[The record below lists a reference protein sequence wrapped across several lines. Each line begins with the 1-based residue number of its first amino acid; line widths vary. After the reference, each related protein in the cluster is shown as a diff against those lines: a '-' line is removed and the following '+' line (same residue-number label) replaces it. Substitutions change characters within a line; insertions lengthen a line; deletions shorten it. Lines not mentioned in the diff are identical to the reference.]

1 MQKWYKY
8 RIGVIILHWLYFEA
22 QKGFIL
28 TVMELGE
35 LWPNL
40 VFLSLNLKRKLVA
53 TLFCASLVTVFQSS
67 DHRLECHVAL
77 ILSCSADLQLLFNE
91 HWVEIHLKNKI
102 NSMKIIEGQKRFPK
116 NLAEIRFWALEHCF
130 NDFIS
135 WFLETI
141 QKRFHSKHCQ
151 QW

>member
-8 RIGVIILHWLYFEA
+8 RIGVIKLHWLYFEA

-28 TVMELGE
+28 TVLELGE
-35 LWPNL
+35 LWPNP
-40 VFLSLNLKRKLVA
+40 VFLYLSLKRKLVA

-77 ILSCSADLQLLFNE
+77 ILSCSADLQLLFIQ
-91 HWVEIHLKNKI
+91 HWVEIHSKNKI
-102 NSMKIIEGQKRFPK
+102 KALKINNKQKVFVESFT
-116 NLAEIRFWALEHCF
+116 EIRTWALRQCF
-130 NDFIS
+130 KDFIS
-135 WFLETI
+135 SFFETI